1 AIAGLAAA
9 LLPPEAA
16 AMEAARLTALRDR
29 IEAGVAAMAPEAVIA
44 GAAAPRLPNTSCIL
58 LPGAPAETQVIALD
72 LAGVRVSA
80 GAACSSGKVARSP
93 VLAAMGHGALAGC
106 GLRVSL
112 PWDAPEDAPERFL
125 AAWAAMR
132 MRLGQRAA

>member
-1 AIAGLAAA
+1 
-9 LLPPEAA
+9 
-16 AMEAARLTALRDR
+16 
-29 IEAGVAAMAPEAVIA
+29 
-44 GAAAPRLPNTSCIL
+44 
-58 LPGAPAETQVIALD
+58 
-72 LAGVRVSA
+72 
-80 GAACSSGKVARSP
+80 
-93 VLAAMGHGALAGC
+93 MGHGALAGC